1 MAQQRLTTTQGGKR
15 NESQTLCQAH
25 LRKMQDHPPQ
35 GSRDGDLRKP
45 EAQAEA
51 GLTPAEPTSPQ
62 RAQR

>member
-1 MAQQRLTTTQGGKR
+1 MAQQGLTTTQGGKR

-35 GSRDGDLRKP
+35 GPRHGDLRKP

-51 GLTPAEPTSPQ
+51 GLTPAE
-62 RAQR
+62 